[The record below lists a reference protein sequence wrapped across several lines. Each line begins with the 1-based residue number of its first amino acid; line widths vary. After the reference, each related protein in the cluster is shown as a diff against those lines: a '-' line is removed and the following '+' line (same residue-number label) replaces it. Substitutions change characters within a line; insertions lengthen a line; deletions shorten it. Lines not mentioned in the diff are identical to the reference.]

1 MSLKRRKFISLG
13 SFSFI
18 NFINSGSIKSGSIKF
33 GPAYLASSITTFNRP
48 IFASELQS
56 QISSKDRSNK
66 NDLLLRFISVADT
79 GTGGDGQYSVAQS
92 MINYR
97 RQNPYNLVILA
108 GDNIYT
114 NGEIEKI
121 NSVFERPYA
130 SLLKQGIK
138 FYSVLGNHDIRTA
151 NGEPQVKY
159 FGFNMQGRYYTFY
172 HGSVQFFALD
182 TNHNADWQN
191 QLIWLEKE
199 LSNSKAIWKIV
210 FGHHQIY
217 SSGVYGVNKPFI
229 DVLTPLFQ
237 KYGVQLY
244 INGHEHNYE
253 RTRPINGTTYMVCG
267 GGANTRPVGR
277 SEWTEYSAS
286 KLSFA
291 AYNVYADRIEISG
304 IGTDN
309 EVFDR
314 GVIPLNSG
322 HLQVNSR
329 LI

>member
-1 MSLKRRKFISLG
+1 MSLKRRKFLSLG
-13 SFSFI
+13 SFSFVG
-18 NFINSGSIKSGSIKF
+18 FINSAPNYF
-33 GPAYLASSITTFNRP
+33 ASSITTLKNSV
-48 IFASELQS
+48 FASELRS
-56 QISSKDRSNK
+56 QTSTNSKLNQT
-66 NDLLLRFISVADT
+66 DLLLRFVSVADT
-79 GTGGDGQYSVAQS
+79 GTGEDGQYSIAQS
-92 MINYR
+92 MLNYR
-97 RQNPYNLVILA
+97 RQNPYNLIILA

-130 SLLKQGIK
+130 SLLKQGVK
-138 FYSVLGNHDIRTA
+138 FYAVLGNHDIRTA

-159 FGFNMQGRYYTFY
+159 FGFNMQGRYYTFRR
-172 HGSVQFFALD
+172 GPVQFFALD
-182 TNHNADWQN
+182 TNHNADWKN

-199 LSNSKAIWKIV
+199 LSNSKAAWKIV

-217 SSGVYGVNKPFI
+217 SSGIYGVNKPFI
-229 DVLTPLFQ
+229 DVLTPLFK

-253 RTRPINGTTYMVCG
+253 RTRPINGTTYIVCG
-267 GGANTRPVGR
+267 GGAKTRPVGR

-291 AYNVYADRIEISG
+291 AYDVYADRIEISG

-309 EVFDR
+309 KIFDR
-314 GVIPLNSG
+314 GVISLNSA
-322 HLQVNSR
+322 
-329 LI
+329 

>member
-1 MSLKRRKFISLG
+1 MSLKRRRFLSLG

-18 NFINSGSIKSGSIKF
+18 NFIKSGPIKSGPIQF
-33 GPAYLASSITTFNRP
+33 GPAYLAGSITTFNHP
-48 IFASELQS
+48 IFASALQS
-56 QISSKDRSNK
+56 QISTNDRSNK
-66 NDLLLRFISVADT
+66 NDLLLRFVSVADT
-79 GTGGDGQYSVAQS
+79 GTGGYGQYSVAQS
-92 MINYR
+92 MVNYR
-97 RQNPYNLVILA
+97 RQNPYDLVVLA

-121 NSVFERPYA
+121 NSAFERPYA
-130 SLLKQGIK
+130 SLLRQGVK
-138 FYSVLGNHDIRTA
+138 FYAVLGNHDIRTA

-159 FGFNMQGRYYTFY
+159 FGFNMQGRYYTFNR
-172 HGSVQFFALD
+172 GPVQFLALD
-182 TNHNADWQN
+182 TNRNADWQN
-191 QLIWLEKE
+191 QLLWLEKE

-229 DVLTPLFQ
+229 DVLTPIFQ

-267 GGANTRPVGR
+267 CGANTRPVGR
-277 SEWTEYSAS
+277 SQWTEYSAS

-291 AYNVYADRIEISG
+291 AYDVYTDRIEISG

>member
-1 MSLKRRKFISLG
+1 MSFKRRKFLSLG
-13 SFSFI
+13 GFTFVSFI
-18 NFINSGSIKSGSIKF
+18 VSGSTYF
-33 GPAYLASSITTFNRP
+33 ASSINTFKNSAL
-48 IFASELQS
+48 ASELPLPTSTNNNLNQT
-56 QISSKDRSNK
+56 
-66 NDLLLRFISVADT
+66 DLLLQFVSVADT
-79 GTGGDGQYSVAQS
+79 GTGGEGQYSVAQS
-92 MINYR
+92 MVNYR

-130 SLLKQGIK
+130 SLLKQGVK
-138 FYSVLGNHDIRTA
+138 FYAALGNHDIRTA

-159 FGFNMQGRYYTFY
+159 FGFNMQGRYYTFRR
-172 HGSVQFFALD
+172 GAVQFFALD
-182 TNHNADWQN
+182 TNHNADWKN
-191 QLIWLEKE
+191 QLSWLEKE

-217 SSGVYGVNKPFI
+217 SSGVYGVNKSFI
-229 DVLTPLFQ
+229 DVLTPLFK

-253 RTRPINGTTYMVCG
+253 RTRSINGTTYVVCG
-267 GGANTRPVGR
+267 GGANTRPVGS

-291 AYNVYADRIEISG
+291 AYNVYTDRIEISA

-309 EVFDR
+309 KIFDQ
-314 GVIPLNSG
+314 GVIPLNPA
-322 HLQVNSR
+322 
-329 LI
+329 